1 MEREVMWAPWE
12 GPGLEHLRLVTSDCG
27 VVANGLVIGLEAGRP
42 FRIVYEIR
50 CDGRWR
56 VREVRVATPDSER
69 PVIELLT
76 DGEGHWKR
84 GGGEPVPELD
94 GCIDVDISATPFT
107 NTLPIRR
114 LALEPGESEEL
125 AVTYIRVPEL
135 LVGPER
141 QRYGCLQAQ
150 ADGGLYRFEALPSG
164 FTAELP
170 VDADGLVIDY
180 PGLFRR
186 AWSGSASS
194 RRNPLRICTSVWR
207 PRKPLSNL

>member
-1 MEREVMWAPWE
+1 
-12 GPGLEHLRLVTSDCG
+12 LRLVTSDGG

-42 FRIVYEIR
+42 FRIGYEIR
-50 CDGRWR
+50 CDGRCR
-56 VREVRVATPDSER
+56 VQEVRAAAPDSGR

-114 LALEPGESEEL
+114 LGLEPGESEEL
-125 AVTYIRVPEL
+125 TVTYVRVPEL

-141 QRYGCLQAQ
+141 QRYGCLEAK
-150 ADGGLYRFEALPSG
+150 ADGELYRFETLPSG
-164 FTAELP
+164 FTAEPP
-170 VDADGLVIDY
+170 VDGDGLVIDY

-186 AWSGSASS
+186 AWSG
-194 RRNPLRICTSVWR
+194 
-207 PRKPLSNL
+207 

>member
-1 MEREVMWAPWE
+1 MAESRVWRSSVEREVMWVPCE
-12 GPGLEHLRLVTSDCG
+12 GPGLEHLRLVTSG
-27 VVANGLVIGLEAGRP
+27 SGIVANGLVIGLEAGRP
-42 FRIVYEIR
+42 FRIGYEIR

-56 VREVRVATPDSER
+56 VREVRATAPDLEQ
-69 PVIELLT
+69 PVLELLA

-84 GGGEPVPELD
+84 GGGEPMPELD

-114 LALEPGESEEL
+114 LGLEPGES
-125 AVTYIRVPEL
+125 ADVDVAYILVPEL

-141 QRYGCLQAQ
+141 QRYGCLEAQ

-186 AWSGSASS
+186 AWTG
-194 RRNPLRICTSVWR
+194 
-207 PRKPLSNL
+207 

>member
-1 MEREVMWAPWE
+1 MAESTVRRSSVEREVMWVPWE
-12 GPGLEHLRLVTSDCG
+12 APGLEHLRLVTSDGG
-27 VVANGLVIGLEAGRP
+27 VVANGLLIGLEAGRP
-42 FRIVYEIR
+42 FRISYEVR
-50 CDGRWR
+50 CDRLWR
-56 VREVRVATPDSER
+56 VREVRVATPDLER
-69 PVIELLT
+69 PVLELLA

-114 LALEPGESEEL
+114 LGLEPGESEVL
-125 AVTYIRVPEL
+125 AVTYIRIPES

-141 QRYGCLQAQ
+141 QRYGCLEEQ
-150 ADGGLYRFEALPSG
+150 ADGWLYRFEALPSG

-170 VDADGLVIDY
+170 VDAEGLVIDY

-186 AWSGSASS
+186 AWSG
-194 RRNPLRICTSVWR
+194 
-207 PRKPLSNL
+207 

>member
-1 MEREVMWAPWE
+1 MTESSVRRSSVEREVMWAPWE
-12 GPGLEHLRLVTSDCG
+12 GPGLEHLRLVASDDG
-27 VVANGLVIGLEAGRP
+27 AVANGLVIGLEAGRP
-42 FRIVYEIR
+42 FRIGYEVR

-56 VREVRVATPDSER
+56 VREVRATAPDSDR
-69 PVIELLT
+69 PVLELLA
-76 DGEGHWKR
+76 DGESHWKR
-84 GGGEPVPELD
+84 RGGEPVPELD

-114 LALEPGESEEL
+114 LGLEPGESEEL
-125 AVTYIRVPEL
+125 TVTYIRVPEL

-141 QRYGCLQAQ
+141 QRYGCLEAK
-150 ADGGLYRFEALPSG
+150 ADGGLYRFEALPSE

-186 AWSGSASS
+186 AWSG
-194 RRNPLRICTSVWR
+194 
-207 PRKPLSNL
+207 

>member
-1 MEREVMWAPWE
+1 MEREVMWVPWE
-12 GPGLEHLRLVTSDCG
+12 GPGLEHLRLVTSGRG

-42 FRIVYEIR
+42 FRIGYEIR

-56 VREVRVATPDSER
+56 VREVRAGAPDLER
-69 PVIELLT
+69 PVPELLA

-114 LALEPGESEEL
+114 LGLEPGESEEL
-125 AVTYIRVPEL
+125 TVTYVRVPEL

-141 QRYGCLQAQ
+141 QRYGCLEAQ
-150 ADGGLYRFEALPSG
+150 VEGGLYRLEALPSG

-186 AWSGSASS
+186 AWSG
-194 RRNPLRICTSVWR
+194 
-207 PRKPLSNL
+207 

>member
-1 MEREVMWAPWE
+1 MAKPSVWRSSVERELMWAPWE
-12 GPGLEHLRLVTSDCG
+12 GPGLEHLRLVTSGSG

-42 FRIVYEIR
+42 FRIGYEVR

-69 PVIELLT
+69 PVLELLT

-84 GGGEPVPELD
+84 GGGEPVPELE
-94 GCIDVDISATPFT
+94 GRIDVDISATPFT

-186 AWSGSASS
+186 
-194 RRNPLRICTSVWR
+194 LT
-207 PRKPLSNL
+207 

>member
-12 GPGLEHLRLVTSDCG
+12 GPGLEHLRLVTSDDG
-27 VVANGLVIGLEAGRP
+27 VVANGFVIGLEAGRP
-42 FRIVYEIR
+42 FRIGYEVR

-56 VREVRVATPDSER
+56 VREVSLATPDSER
-69 PVIELLT
+69 PVLELLA

-84 GGGEPVPELD
+84 RGGESVPELD

-114 LALEPGESEEL
+114 LGLEPGESEEL
-125 AVTYIRVPEL
+125 VVTYVRVPEL

-141 QRYGCLQAQ
+141 QRYVCLEAQ
-150 ADGGLYRFEALPSG
+150 ANGGLYRFEALPSG
-164 FTAELP
+164 FVAELP

-186 AWSGSASS
+186 AWSG
-194 RRNPLRICTSVWR
+194 
-207 PRKPLSNL
+207 

>member
-1 MEREVMWAPWE
+1 MEREVMWVPWE
-12 GPGLEHLRLVTSDCG
+12 GPGLEHLRLVTSGRG

-42 FRIVYEIR
+42 FRIGYEIR

-56 VREVRVATPDSER
+56 VREIRAAAPDSER
-69 PVIELLT
+69 PVLELLA

-114 LALEPGESEEL
+114 LGLEPGQSEVL
-125 AVTYIRVPEL
+125 TITYVRVPEL

-141 QRYGCLQAQ
+141 QRYGCLEAQ
-150 ADGGLYRFEALPSG
+150 ADSGLYRFEALPSG

-170 VDADGLVIDY
+170 VDAEGLVIDY
-180 PGLFRR
+180 PGLFRQ
-186 AWSGSASS
+186 AWSG
-194 RRNPLRICTSVWR
+194 
-207 PRKPLSNL
+207 

>member
-1 MEREVMWAPWE
+1 MAKPSEWRSSVEHEVMWAPWE
-12 GPGLEHLRLVTSDCG
+12 GPGLEHLRLLTSDGG
-27 VVANGLVIGLEAGRP
+27 VEANGLVIGLEAGRP
-42 FRIVYEIR
+42 FRIGYEVR

-56 VREVRVATPDSER
+56 VREVRAAAPDSGP
-69 PVIELLT
+69 PVLELLA
-76 DGEGHWKR
+76 DGKGRWKR
-84 GGGEPVPELD
+84 GGGESVPELD

-114 LALEPGESEEL
+114 LGLKPGEFEEL
-125 AVTYIRVPEL
+125 TVAYIRVPEL

-141 QRYGCLQAQ
+141 QRYGCLEAR

-170 VDADGLVIDY
+170 VDAEGLAINY

-186 AWSGSASS
+186 AWSG
-194 RRNPLRICTSVWR
+194 
-207 PRKPLSNL
+207 